1 MAGEKRGA
9 SQLTPELAFRLEIQ
23 RVVSRGQ
30 VRRTAIRTVGAVA
43 CVGFAYLAI
52 ASMAGTTT
60 IADFGLK
67 IAANLRLSVL
77 LAWGTTAAAIAWGS
91 WERHLRQRTAR
102 EMAARINSL
111 EKRLDPDRTSSG
123 LNPQDDPPLLA

>member
-1 MAGEKRGA
+1 M
-9 SQLTPELAFRLEIQ
+9 AFRLEIQ

-60 IADFGLK
+60 IADSGLK

-77 LAWGTTAAAIAWGS
+77 LAWGTTVAAIAWGS

>member
-1 MAGEKRGA
+1 M
-9 SQLTPELAFRLEIQ
+9 
-23 RVVSRGQ
+23 VSRGQ

-52 ASMAGTTT
+52 ASIAGTTT
-60 IADFGLK
+60 IADFGLS
-67 IAANLRLSVL
+67 IAANLRLSIV
-77 LAWGTTAAAIAWGS
+77 LAWGTTAAAIGWAS
-91 WERHLRQRTAR
+91 WERYTRHRTTR
-102 EMAARINSL
+102 EMAAHIDSL